1 MMIYIFDNNTLV
13 GIFRHY
19 YRESFPTFW
28 SFFDEMV
35 DEGSI
40 RSVREVDNEIKK
52 LTRKDELE
60 AWAKTHPDFFLDPT
74 PAELAF
80 ITQIY
85 SVPHFLNSISQQ
97 RLLKGGPF
105 ADPFII
111 AKAHEEH
118 GTVVTQE
125 KFMPGAAKIPNIC
138 DHFKIPC
145 INLQEFLK
153 TQNWTF

>member
-1 MMIYIFDNNTLV
+1 MV
-13 GIFRHY
+13 
-19 YRESFPTFW
+19 ESG
-28 SFFDEMV
+28 V
-35 DEGSI
+35 AI
-40 RSVREVDNEIKK
+40 SVREVHNEIKNFA
-52 LTRKDELE
+52 RKDELE
-60 AWAKTHPDFFLDPT
+60 TWAKNHPDFFRDPT

-97 RLLKGGPF
+97 KLLKGGPF
-105 ADPFII
+105 ADPFVI

-125 KFMPGAAKIPNIC
+125 RLMPNAAKIPNIC

-145 INLQEFLK
+145 VNLQEFLK
-153 TQNWTF
+153 AQNWSF